1 MPGNETQLERFPV
14 ETMWGPAGSGRT
26 CLGLE
31 RGGRLAY
38 AEQNVK
44 ELPMQTSLEHA
55 GARFDNKAAEWDA
68 NPARVALAR
77 AVVEAIRAA
86 VPLRSDMA
94 AMDFGAGTGLV
105 ALGLLPDVG
114 EVTAVDAS
122 GEMLR
127 VLCEKIKT
135 LGVTNLHALQ
145 CDVGAAA
152 LPQGRFDLIVSSMT
166 LHHLP
171 DVLGVLT
178 HLRPALRPGGWIAL
192 ADLDSEDGT
201 FHADPTGI
209 YHHGFERSEVGRWLE
224 VAGFTGT
231 SSREAYRITRPG
243 SDGVLRT
250 YPVFLVTAQAASA

>member
-1 MPGNETQLERFPV
+1 M
-14 ETMWGPAGSGRT
+14 RT
-26 CLGLE
+26 DS
-31 RGGRLAY
+31 AD
-38 AEQNVK
+38 ASA
-44 ELPMQTSLEHA
+44 T
-55 GARFDNKAAEWDA
+55 RFDAKAAEWDA

-77 AVVEAIRAA
+77 GVVGAIRAA
-86 VPLRSDMA
+86 VPLRPHMA

-127 VLCEKIKT
+127 VLGEKVKA
-135 LGVTNLHALQ
+135 LGVANLSTLQ
-145 CDVGAAA
+145 CDVGEAA
-152 LPQGRFDLIVSSMT
+152 LPPGHFDLIVSSMT

-171 DVLGVLT
+171 DVPTVLK
-178 HLRPALRPGGWIAL
+178 HLRPALRSGGWIAL
-192 ADLDSEDGT
+192 ADLDTEDGT

-209 YHHGFERSEVGRWLE
+209 HHHGFERAEVCRWLE
-224 VAGFTGT
+224 DFGFTDA

-250 YPVFLVTAQAASA
+250 YPVFLVTARHG